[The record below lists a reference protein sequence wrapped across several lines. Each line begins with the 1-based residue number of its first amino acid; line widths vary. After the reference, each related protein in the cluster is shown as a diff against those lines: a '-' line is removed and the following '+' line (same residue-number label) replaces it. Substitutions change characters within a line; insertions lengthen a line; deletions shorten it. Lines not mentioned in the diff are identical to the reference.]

1 MNEKQIFGLVIRVLG
16 LVGVLWGCSYLVS
29 IVYFLMGVHPEGY
42 TLYHYLVA
50 GVVTLALGLYFLR
63 GAPHIVRFAYPDDE
77 KKAAG
82 RDEGSL

>member
-1 MNEKQIFGLVIRVLG
+1 M
-16 LVGVLWGCSYLVS
+16 S
-29 IVYFLMGVHPEGY
+29 VHPEGY

-77 KKAAG
+77 KKAGG
-82 RDEGSL
+82 RDEGNL

>member
-1 MNEKQIFGLVIRVLG
+1 MKAKDVFGLVIRMLG
-16 LVGVLWGCSYLVS
+16 VVGVLWGCSYLV
-29 IVYFLMGVHPEGY
+29 GVHPEGY

-77 KKAAG
+77 KKDEE
-82 RDEGSL
+82 RDDAT